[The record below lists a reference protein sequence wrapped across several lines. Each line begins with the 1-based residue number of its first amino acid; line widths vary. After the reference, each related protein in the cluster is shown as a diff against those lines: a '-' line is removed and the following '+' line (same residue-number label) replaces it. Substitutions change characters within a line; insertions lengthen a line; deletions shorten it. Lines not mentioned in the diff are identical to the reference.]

1 VVRADILSQMKD
13 FGMDESETLTRIEI
27 DGLNRIVE
35 LYDVLTDDAEKQS
48 IFDAVKKYDAS
59 QSNKATVIH
68 NKGIWELAKEYSV
81 EFSSEEIECILSKI
95 YSLNAQ
101 ASEEEAQKAKSKML
115 KVMETLGVT
124 KSNTFDK
131 LEKDCIQRLCLDYE
145 NADEKTCNEMIGKIE
160 AY

>member
-1 VVRADILSQMKD
+1 FHVDLHEVAEEVFAASYTLDAKESEEIAKVVRADILSQMKD

-35 LYDVLTDDAEKQS
+35 HYDVLTDDAEKQS
-48 IFDAVKKYDAS
+48 LFDAVKKYDAS
-59 QSNKATVIH
+59 QSNKATVVH

-101 ASEEEAQKAKSKML
+101 ESEEEAQKAK
-115 KVMETLGVT
+115 
-124 KSNTFDK
+124 
-131 LEKDCIQRLCLDYE
+131 
-145 NADEKTCNEMIGKIE
+145 
-160 AY
+160 